1 MIKNFLWWVAEKSWA
16 SDVSVCV
23 CLSVCP
29 SILEP
34 GAQTAGPIGTG
45 EAPFDAPKRR
55 KDDGANRG
63 VIGTTW
69 HVPRAAA

>member
-1 MIKNFLWWVAEKSWA
+1 MIGDFLWWVAEKKVGSVVFVR
-16 SDVSVCV
+16 VSVC
-23 CLSVCP
+23 S
-29 SILEP
+29 SISAS
-34 GAQTAGPIGTG
+34 GARSAGPIETG
-45 EAPFDAPKRR
+45 EAPFDAPERR